1 MRGTPENYT
10 SRKKGDQ
17 GEKTDYYILSFER
30 VVDSS
35 ELASLSLWRKGEM
48 RSLKKGRQPLSRVLP
63 LLHSGKLVKVSRKES
78 FQALFLAG

>member
-10 SRKKGDQ
+10 SRKKGDR
-17 GEKTDYYILSFER
+17 GEKTDYYILSFEI
-30 VVDSS
+30 VVDS

-48 RSLKKGRQPLSRVLP
+48 RRLKKGRQPLSHVLP
-63 LLHSGKLVKVSRKES
+63 LFHSGKLVKVSRKES